1 MHLLIEVRYEEDP
14 QKMMVRR
21 LVQCAVQ
28 ILQSSCLQY
37 RQEEETEELGWEAN
51 QAAPKFS
58 VLLNLCPQSEDLE
71 HFSLRAH

>member
-1 MHLLIEVRYEEDP
+1 MHLLTEVPYEEDP

-37 RQEEETEELGWEAN
+37 RQEEETEELG
-51 QAAPKFS
+51 
-58 VLLNLCPQSEDLE
+58 
-71 HFSLRAH
+71 